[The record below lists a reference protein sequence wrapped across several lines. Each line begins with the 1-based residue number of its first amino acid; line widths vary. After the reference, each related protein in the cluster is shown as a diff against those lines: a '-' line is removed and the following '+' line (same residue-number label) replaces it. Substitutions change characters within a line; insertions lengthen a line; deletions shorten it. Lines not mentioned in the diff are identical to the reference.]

1 MRSRPSKMQAIEPNG
16 VALALFAATFAACCL
31 SFFTLTGMF
40 PAQTRPLPVAGRLGN
55 LLVLLNLALLAM
67 LLIGVALFAH
77 ETLRWTSVV
86 VAGGLIFLFVPSI
99 FEIIPNGWRDSRGGL
114 ALLVGLQLA
123 SLALLVAPLQQLSA
137 L

>member
-1 MRSRPSKMQAIEPNG
+1 MNAIEPNG
-16 VALALFAATFAACCL
+16 VALALFAATFAAGCL
-31 SFFTLTGMF
+31 SFFTLAGMF
-40 PAQTRPLPVAGRLGN
+40 PAKARPLPVAGHIGS

-67 LLIGVALFAH
+67 LLIGVTLFAH

-99 FEIIPNGWRDSRGGL
+99 FEVIPNHWRDSRGGL
-114 ALLVGLQLA
+114 TLLVALQLA
-123 SLALLVAPLQQLSA
+123 SLALLVAPLQRLSA

>member
-1 MRSRPSKMQAIEPNG
+1 MLDKIEPNG
-16 VALALFAATFAACCL
+16 VALLLFAATFAAGCL

-40 PAQTRPLPVAGRLGN
+40 PARARPLPVAGHIGN
-55 LLVLLNLALLAM
+55 LLVLFNLALLAM
-67 LLIGVALFAH
+67 LLIGVTLFAH

-99 FEIIPNGWRDSRGGL
+99 FEVIPNHWRDSRGGL
-114 ALLVGLQLA
+114 TLLVALQLA
-123 SLALLVAPLQQLSA
+123 SLALLVAPLQRLSA